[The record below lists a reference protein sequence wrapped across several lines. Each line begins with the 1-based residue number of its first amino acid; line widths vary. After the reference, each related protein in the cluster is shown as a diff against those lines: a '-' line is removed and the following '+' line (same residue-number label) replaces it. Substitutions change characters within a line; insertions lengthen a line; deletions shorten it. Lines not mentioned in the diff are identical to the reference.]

1 MCYYP
6 GAMRGGAGRTATM
19 LMLALWFVAGPIGM
33 AFGPCA
39 EIGMVCQTPCGTSSS
54 PARVPEVSAPTQVV
68 DTTVVQA
75 VDEILAGSLR
85 VPDPPPKSLLPA

>member
-19 LMLALWFVAGPIGM
+19 LMLALWIVAGPLGM

-39 EIGMVCQTPCGTSSS
+39 EIGMTCQVSCGTLSS
-54 PARVPEVSAPTQVV
+54 PVRVPEVSAPAHVV
-68 DTTVVQA
+68 ATTVVQA
-75 VDEILAGSLR
+75 VDEIPAGSPR